1 MPVHFAAA
9 RSTAHSPIAR
19 ALARKAHSRAA
30 NDNAGAAQMVATASS
45 IDGVMHAAL
54 KHFAN
59 HGLSAA
65 KVAAQRLNTPM
76 RPTTPK
82 VTTGG
87 SASAERSI
95 VGWPDALMSSL
106 PSNRC
111 WRAYPPYNSGKSTC
125 YC

>member
-54 KHFAN
+54 KHFAK

-65 KVAAQRLNTPM
+65 KVAAQQAKHAHAADDTESYDWWLGICRTLDRGLARRLDEQLAI
-76 RPTTPK
+76 K
-82 VTTGG
+82 
-87 SASAERSI
+87 SLLASISP
-95 VGWPDALMSSL
+95 V
-106 PSNRC
+106 
-111 WRAYPPYNSGKSTC
+111 
-125 YC
+125 

>member
-30 NDNAGAAQMVATASS
+30 NDNAGAAQMVATASP

-65 KVAAQRLNTPM
+65 KVAAQQAEHAHAADDPESYDWWLGICRTLDRGLARRLDEQLAI
-76 RPTTPK
+76 K
-82 VTTGG
+82 
-87 SASAERSI
+87 SLLASISP
-95 VGWPDALMSSL
+95 V
-106 PSNRC
+106 
-111 WRAYPPYNSGKSTC
+111 
-125 YC
+125 